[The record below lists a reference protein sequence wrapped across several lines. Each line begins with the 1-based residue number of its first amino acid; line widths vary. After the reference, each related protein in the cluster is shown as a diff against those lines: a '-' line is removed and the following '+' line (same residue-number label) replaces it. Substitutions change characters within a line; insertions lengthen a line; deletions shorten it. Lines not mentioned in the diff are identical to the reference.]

1 MSVNEYS
8 QLNDKQLLALVAEG
22 TRPALRELYGRY
34 AGSVG
39 SFVKNWLGDPM
50 EAQDIVH
57 ETMLE
62 VWRSAGRFQ
71 GRSTVKTWLFTIA
84 RNKSIDR
91 NRKLSRT
98 VLQEEEPDIVD
109 ETPNPEAV
117 SVAFQD
123 AERVRACIETLSPQ
137 HKSAIHLAF
146 YEDLSYNEIA
156 DLEKRPVGT
165 IKTRIMHAKKL
176 LMHCLGGTS

>member
-1 MSVNEYS
+1 MANTEYS
-8 QLNDKQLLALVAEG
+8 LLNDKELLALVAKEV
-22 TRPALRELYGRY
+22 RPALREVYNRY
-34 AGSVG
+34 AGNVG
-39 SFVKNWLGDPM
+39 SFVKNWLADPM

-71 GRSTVKTWLFTIA
+71 GRSTVKTWIFTIA

-98 VLQEEEPDIVD
+98 VLQEEEPDQVD
-109 ETPNPEAV
+109 DAPNPEAI

-123 AERVRACIETLSPQ
+123 AERVRACLETLSAQ

-146 YEDLSYNEIA
+146 YEDLSYPEIA
-156 DLEKRPVGT
+156 ELENRPVGT

-176 LMHCLGGTS
+176 LMHCLGDVN